1 MNYQQTLDYL
11 FEKLP
16 MYQRIGG
23 AAYKADLHNTIELCR
38 LLGNP
43 ENKFHS
49 VHVAGT
55 NGKGSTSHIIASALQ
70 EAGLKTGLYTSPH
83 YRDFRERIKINGEMI
98 SEEQVISFV
107 EKWKAQFEEIGLSF
121 FEMTVGMAF
130 DYFAREKVDIAVI
143 EVGMGGR
150 LDSTNVVTPLV
161 SVITNIGMDHMR
173 FLGNTLP
180 EIAAEKAGIIK
191 KGIPLVVG
199 ETQEEIKNL
208 FIQKAEALNS
218 PISFADKNWQ
228 VFTLENNQVEI
239 RLNGETYLGKASFPL
254 QGAFQQRNLISALE
268 TLRMLTLGKAFEIT
282 KKDIAAG
289 IQHVAPNTG
298 LKGRWQVIGAQP
310 LIICDSGHN
319 ADGIKQVV
327 ENINNT
333 PHSRLHLV
341 FGMVNDK
348 SVETILKLLPGH
360 AQYYFCKPAI
370 PRGLDA
376 AILANEAQRIGL
388 TGAVFS
394 SVQQALEAAK
404 SAAAHNDLIVVGGST
419 FVVAEVV

>member
-23 AAYKADLHNTIELCR
+23 AAYKADLKSTIELCR

-43 ENKFHS
+43 ENKFPS

-98 SEEQVISFV
+98 SKKQVISFV
-107 EKWKAQFEEIGLSF
+107 EKWKRQFQEIGLSF

-130 DYFAREKVDIAVI
+130 DHFARKKVDIAVI

-150 LDSTNVVTPLV
+150 LDSTNVITPLV

-191 KGIPLVVG
+191 SNIPLVVG
-199 ETQEEIKNL
+199 ETQDEIRNL

-228 VFTLENNQVEI
+228 VFAAENSEFDI
-239 RLNGETYLGKASFPL
+239 RLNGKSYLNKASFPL
-254 QGAFQQRNLISALE
+254 QGTFQHRNLISALE
-268 TLRMLTLGKAFEIT
+268 TLRVLTLDQAVAISKNN
-282 KKDIAAG
+282 IAAG
-289 IQHVAPNTG
+289 IQNVVSNTG
-298 LKGRWQVIGAQP
+298 LKGRWQAMGTQP

-319 ADGIKQVV
+319 ADGIMQVV
-327 ENINNT
+327 DNIKAT
-333 PHSRLHLV
+333 PHKTLHLV

-348 SVETILKLLPGH
+348 SIESILKLLPGN

-376 AILANEAQRIGL
+376 AILVKEAQRFGL

-404 SAAAHNDLIVVGGST
+404 SAAASNDLIVVGGST
-419 FVVAEVV
+419 FVVAEVI

>member
-43 ENKFHS
+43 ENRFRS

-55 NGKGSTSHIIASALQ
+55 NGKGSTSHIISSALQ

-83 YRDFRERIKINGEMI
+83 YRDFRERIKINGKMI
-98 SEEQVISFV
+98 TEEQVISFV

-130 DYFAREKVDIAVI
+130 DFFAREKVDIAVI

-228 VFTLENNQVEI
+228 VFSLENNLVEI
-239 RLNGETYLGKASFPL
+239 RLNGETYLSKASFPL

-268 TLRMLTLGKAFEIT
+268 TIRVITLGQTFEIT

-289 IQHVAPNTG
+289 IQNVAPNTG
-298 LKGRWQVIGAQP
+298 LKGRWQVIGTHP

-333 PHSRLHLV
+333 PHRRLHLV

-348 SVETILKLLPGH
+348 SIESILKLLPGN

-376 AILANEAQRIGL
+376 AILAKEAQRLGL

-394 SVQQALEAAK
+394 SVQHALETAK
-404 SAAAHNDLIVVGGST
+404 SAAASNDLIVVGGST

>member
-1 MNYQQTLDYL
+1 
-11 FEKLP
+11 
-16 MYQRIGG
+16 
-23 AAYKADLHNTIELCR
+23 
-38 LLGNP
+38 
-43 ENKFHS
+43 

-83 YRDFRERIKINGEMI
+83 YRDFRERIKINGKMI
-98 SEEQVISFV
+98 TEEQVISFV

-130 DYFAREKVDIAVI
+130 DFFAREKVDIAVI

-199 ETQEEIKNL
+199 ETQEEVKNL

-228 VFTLENNQVEI
+228 VFSLENNLVEI
-239 RLNGETYLGKASFPL
+239 RLNGETYLSKASFPL

-268 TLRMLTLGKAFEIT
+268 TIRVITLGQTFEIT

-289 IQHVAPNTG
+289 IQNVAPNTG
-298 LKGRWQVIGAQP
+298 LKGRWQVIGTHP

-333 PHSRLHLV
+333 PHRRLHLV

-348 SVETILKLLPGH
+348 SIESILKLLPGN

-376 AILANEAQRIGL
+376 AILAKEAQRLGL

-394 SVQQALEAAK
+394 SVQHALETAK
-404 SAAAHNDLIVVGGST
+404 SAAASNDLIVVGGST